1 MWLRPLGVGF
11 LVALAG
17 AGTADAKNISLTM
30 TPTATV
36 ADGTLSVQLTVVNR
50 GDEAAQTVVPTLRFQ
65 DREARGKGR
74 SSLGPN
80 ETLEETLTLA
90 APELT
95 NGRWPYRVAIDYTDA
110 NQYPFQALHVATVES
125 GSPPPAK
132 VVVSEIQ
139 APALSSSGSY
149 SVKVK
154 NLTGSPRNAAVAVLV
169 PEGLEVPG
177 ASPQVSLA
185 AWEEKAVS
193 GSIVNRTALAGS
205 RYPVF
210 VAVQY
215 DDGSTHQTAVLQGLV
230 EILAPRSFFAQQQRT
245 LWIGAG
251 ILVVL
256 WIGFILWRRP
266 GGATAGT
273 QA

>member
-1 MWLRPLGVGF
+1 MRMRPLVVGF
-11 LVALAG
+11 LLGLAA
-17 AGTADAKNISLTM
+17 AGRAEAKNISLTM

-80 ETLEETLTLA
+80 ETLEETLTLSA
-90 APELT
+90 PAPELT
-95 NGRWPYRVAIDYTDA
+95 NGRWPYRLAIDYTDA

-125 GSPPPAK
+125 GNPPPAK

-177 ASPQVSLA
+177 TPPQVSLN
-185 AWEEKAVS
+185 AWEEKAVA
-193 GSIVNRTALAGS
+193 GAIVNRTAVAGS
-205 RYPVF
+205 RYPVC
-210 VAVQY
+210 V
-215 DDGSTHQTAVLQGLV
+215 G
-230 EILAPRSFFAQQQRT
+230 
-245 LWIGAG
+245 
-251 ILVVL
+251 
-256 WIGFILWRRP
+256 
-266 GGATAGT
+266 
-273 QA
+273 